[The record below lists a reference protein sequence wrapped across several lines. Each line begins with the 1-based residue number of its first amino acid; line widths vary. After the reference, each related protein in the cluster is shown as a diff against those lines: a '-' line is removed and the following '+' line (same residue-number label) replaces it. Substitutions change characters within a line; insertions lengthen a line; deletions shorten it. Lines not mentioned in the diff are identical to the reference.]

1 MKFNIE
7 SHATSIVDDIYST
20 EVMQNVTSAQSVF
33 QTENQYNQRKDTMWK
48 ITGRIILY
56 RIIILDPKQ

>member
-33 QTENQYNQRKDTMWK
+33 QTENQYNQRKDTM
-48 ITGRIILY
+48 
-56 RIIILDPKQ
+56 